1 MAAEWVANHDEPD
14 FWLPE
19 LERFHRLVPSGH
31 IVEIGPGHG
40 REAAWFIDK
49 GYTYTGV
56 EPSIEMLLYAQDNN
70 RAGNFVHT
78 TVAGFHAESKTFDG
92 FWAAASL
99 LHIPKRDI
107 EGVVR
112 KLCRVSRGPGFI
124 ALKDGPEGVD
134 GETWYGERF
143 VAHYRRGEFEK
154 VLHEAG
160 TFPLLYDNRQPGWH
174 TWIVR
179 PTSMTFDEAA
189 AKIKAEYGDALKE
202 LGER

>member
-1 MAAEWVANHDEPD
+1 VSDETQRTVAAYDKMAAEWIANHDEPD

-99 LHIPKRDI
+99 LHIPKR
-107 EGVVR
+107 R
-112 KLCRVSRGPGFI
+112 HRGCGPQ
-124 ALKDGPEGVD
+124 ALPRQPRTWFHRPEG
-134 GETWYGERF
+134 RP
-143 VAHYRRGEFEK
+143 RRC
-154 VLHEAG
+154 
-160 TFPLLYDNRQPGWH
+160 
-174 TWIVR
+174 
-179 PTSMTFDEAA
+179 
-189 AKIKAEYGDALKE
+189 
-202 LGER
+202 